1 MKKIFT
7 LLLLAVVTVVSGQN
21 IIGSQSLELK
31 KSQWYFRSLLA
42 PDSREMQLVAFVAD
56 RQKVHALRYN
66 GAVFFTDSLSANRPE
81 SRFQDMAGY
90 SYSPRNASVYWAS
103 QDAKEFEVQSFD
115 FGNRAVV
122 QKHFTI
128 DKDDRVL
135 ASYSERD
142 RFYVVTLPE
151 GEKDVIRL
159 YSFNG
164 GEPERND
171 LDFSAFSF
179 ATTSGKKTT
188 LRELLKDNG
197 LQKIDERTMTDL
209 ATASGIIKL
218 YSMNG
223 TLLLTLD
230 HNSDATQAFII
241 APDFTITQKIIAQP
255 AFTEK
260 ADGNSFYHEGKLYQ
274 LRVNDD
280 ELALSATSLA
290 AGSLIKTYRVTKNDS
305 ITFKNSPLI
314 SQTGA
319 GNVRELRD
327 TKRFL
332 RRLSGADP
340 AVSVYHTPDD
350 ILITAGGVRSV
361 MPAANIIAGVT
372 IGAVAIAAGGDG
384 SAIGVLGDGSELQT
398 LCFESLFD
406 ENFEHEPYQ
415 QMRLASDY
423 MGEFSARS
431 GTLFGSS
438 MTPFQDYFI
447 MGYYDTKSGQY
458 VMRSFRDDAAR

>member
-21 IIGSQSLELK
+21 IISAQSLELK
-31 KSQWYFRSLLA
+31 KSQWCFRSLLA
-42 PDSREMQLVAFVAD
+42 PDSREMQLTAFVAD

-66 GAVFFTDSLSANRPE
+66 GAIFFTDSLSANRPE

-90 SYSPRNASVYWAS
+90 SYASGNAFVYWAS

-115 FGNRAVV
+115 FANRTVT
-122 QKHFTI
+122 QKTVAI
-128 DKDDRVL
+128 NKEDRVL

-142 RFYVVTLPE
+142 RFYVVTLPG
-151 GEKDVIRL
+151 GEQDMIRL
-159 YSFNG
+159 YSFSG
-164 GEPERND
+164 AEPEQRD
-171 LDFSAFSF
+171 VDFSAFSF

-188 LRELLKDNG
+188 LRELLQDNG
-197 LQKIDERTMTDL
+197 LQKIDDRTMTDL
-209 ATASGIIKL
+209 ATASGRIKL

-230 HNSDATQAFII
+230 HNSDATQLFII
-241 APDFTITQKIIAQP
+241 APDLTITQKIVAQP
-255 AFTEK
+255 ALGEK
-260 ADGNSFYHEGKLYQ
+260 ANGNSFYHEGKLYQ
-274 LRVNDD
+274 LRANDN

-290 AGSLIKTYRVTKNDS
+290 AGSLIKTYHVTKNDS

-314 SQTGA
+314 SQTGT
-319 GNVRELRD
+319 GSVRELKD

-332 RRLSGADP
+332 RRLAGADL
-340 AVSVYHTPDD
+340 ALTVYRTPDD

-361 MPAANIIAGVT
+361 VPTANIIAGVT

-384 SAIGVLGDGSELQT
+384 SAIGMLSDGSELQT

-415 QMRLASDY
+415 QMRLAGDY
-423 MGEFSARS
+423 MGEFNSRT
-431 GTLFGSS
+431 GTLFASS
-438 MTPFQDYFI
+438 MTSFQDYFI